1 MTRETSVAVIRCPH
15 LAILAATLLTW
26 PAAVATSQALP
37 LDPAVMVDSLPNG
50 LRYYIRANKRP
61 EQRAELRL
69 VVRAG
74 SVLERDDERGLAHF
88 VEHMAFEGSTH
99 FARSELVHYLESVG
113 IRFGADLNAYTSFDE
128 TVYMLSLPT
137 DTANIVDHAFTVLAD
152 WAGGVTFDST
162 AVERE
167 RGVIIEEWRL
177 GQGAQQRV
185 SNEQRPVM
193 LHGSRYAER
202 MPIGDTVVIRT
213 ASAATMRGFWKRW
226 YRPDLM
232 AVVAV
237 GDFDPAAVAQLIR
250 DHFGALARPSTPHG
264 RPATTAVPPH
274 AETLVTVA
282 VDPELSGSS
291 VSLLAKH
298 VREPVATEAAWR
310 RRMVDRF
317 AGQLLNERLD
327 EVRQRP
333 NAPFVY
339 AYGGTTGLVK
349 STDAFQLV
357 AVVKDGGI
365 ADGLAA
371 VVREAARAG
380 RFGFRASEL
389 ERAQRDLLRQF
400 ESANEERDKTPSAS
414 HAADYV
420 SHFVDGAPAMGIARE
435 YALAQQYIPGITL
448 GEVNAVAAAW
458 LRAGSRVLAASLP
471 RKDDVPVPT
480 DGDLL
485 AVVDR
490 VSAEPLIA
498 WVDSV
503 STAPLVR
510 VPPTP
515 GRVVATATI
524 PSIGVTEWTLANGVR
539 VVVKPTAF
547 QADEIL
553 LEGFREGGTS
563 AANDSV
569 WRSARWADMLIGASG
584 LGELSAVSLQKR
596 LAGVDASAAAELD
609 THYETVSGRAA
620 RKDVETMFQLAY
632 LSMTAPRED
641 SVAVGTVRRMFE
653 FALANRG
660 KDPASVFGDTVAV
673 ALAQGHLR
681 AQPLNADEFRGVDYH
696 TALQFYRE
704 RFATADGFTFVL
716 VGNVEADSIRP
727 LVERW
732 LGGLPAGKQLGGW
745 VDRGIRAPRGRID
758 KVVRMGIEPRARVEL
773 AFSGPGRYN
782 RVERYRS
789 RAVAEI
795 LEHRLRERLRD
806 ALGSTYSVS
815 VGARVQRIP
824 VFESHGEIEFGC
836 APERVD
842 ELIRAVYAELDSL
855 QRAGPTAAELKTLR
869 EGARRS
875 YETDLKRNGYWAANL
890 VGKLQTHEDLRDMTR
905 YGELMD
911 ALTARDVQ
919 QAALRFFPKEN
930 RARFVLLPA
939 APAGVRGDP

>member
-1 MTRETSVAVIRCPH
+1 MARETSIAVIRRPRV
-15 LAILAATLLTW
+15 AILAAALLTW

-50 LRYYIRANKRP
+50 LRYYIRVNKRP

-99 FARSELVHYLESVG
+99 FARNELVHYLESVG

-137 DTANIVDHAFTVLAD
+137 DTASIVDHAFTVLAD

-185 SNEQRPVM
+185 SNQQRPVM
-193 LHGSRYAER
+193 LHGSRYAAR

-213 ASAATMRGFWKRW
+213 ASGATMRGFWKRW

-250 DHFGALARPSTPHG
+250 DHFGALERPSTPHG

-380 RFGFRASEL
+380 RFGFRATEL

-471 RKDDVPVPT
+471 RKDDVPVRRRPPRRRRP
-480 DGDLL
+480 GVGG
-485 AVVDR
+485 AAHR
-490 VSAEPLIA
+490 V
-498 WVDSV
+498 
-503 STAPLVR
+503 
-510 VPPTP
+510 
-515 GRVVATATI
+515 GR
-524 PSIGVTEWTLANGVR
+524 
-539 VVVKPTAF
+539 
-547 QADEIL
+547 
-553 LEGFREGGTS
+553 
-563 AANDSV
+563 
-569 WRSARWADMLIGASG
+569 
-584 LGELSAVSLQKR
+584 LGE
-596 LAGVDASAAAELD
+596 
-609 THYETVSGRAA
+609 HRAA
-620 RKDVETMFQLAY
+620 RAIATTPGPRRCDRDHPIHRRDRVDARQRRARGGQADLIPGRRDPSRRIPRRRNQRGERQRLA
-632 LSMTAPRED
+632 LG
-641 SVAVGTVRRMFE
+641 AVGRHADRRE
-653 FALANRG
+653 
-660 KDPASVFGDTVAV
+660 
-673 ALAQGHLR
+673 R
-681 AQPLNADEFRGVDYH
+681 ARRAERGV
-696 TALQFYRE
+696 
-704 RFATADGFTFVL
+704 
-716 VGNVEADSIRP
+716 
-727 LVERW
+727 
-732 LGGLPAGKQLGGW
+732 
-745 VDRGIRAPRGRID
+745 
-758 KVVRMGIEPRARVEL
+758 
-773 AFSGPGRYN
+773 
-782 RVERYRS
+782 
-789 RAVAEI
+789 VAEAI
-795 LEHRLRERLRD
+795 GWCRRVSRCGTRH
-806 ALGSTYSVS
+806 AL
-815 VGARVQRIP
+815 
-824 VFESHGEIEFGC
+824 
-836 APERVD
+836 
-842 ELIRAVYAELDSL
+842 
-855 QRAGPTAAELKTLR
+855 
-869 EGARRS
+869 
-875 YETDLKRNGYWAANL
+875 
-890 VGKLQTHEDLRDMTR
+890 
-905 YGELMD
+905 
-911 ALTARDVQ
+911 
-919 QAALRFFPKEN
+919 
-930 RARFVLLPA
+930 
-939 APAGVRGDP
+939 